1 MKRKKNILLYLWLA
15 PLIFALITL
24 ASYDNDIDDI
34 RMGFPE
40 TFYLKVHGKSLIT
53 GQTGYG
59 VSFRLN
65 EFLRDLGFA
74 LIVTLVVVLLYAWYK
89 KKTGNRRQEPIN

>member
-40 TFYLKVHGKSLIT
+40 TFIQKYTV
-53 GQTGYG
+53 
-59 VSFRLN
+59 
-65 EFLRDLGFA
+65 
-74 LIVTLVVVLLYAWYK
+74 
-89 KKTGNRRQEPIN
+89 

>member
-1 MKRKKNILLYLWLA
+1 M
-15 PLIFALITL
+15 
-24 ASYDNDIDDI
+24 
-34 RMGFPE
+34 
-40 TFYLKVHGKSLIT
+40 SLIT

-89 KKTGNRRQEPIN
+89 KKTGNRRQEPEN